1 MQDTS
6 VVHYFVMH
14 ENEQPFVSKYR
25 LALPVKCELRV
36 ELKRERLWLAEQ
48 KRSEG
53 KNVF

>member
-1 MQDTS
+1 M
-6 VVHYFVMH
+6 HCLVMYK
-14 ENEQPFVSKYR
+14 NEQPFVSKCR
-25 LALPVKCELRV
+25 LALPVEDELQV